1 MEGARMVQEGGR
13 ISPPLRLYS
22 DDIGNSFAEPVVTGK
37 RKHIIVTA
45 VKVYTTKVKTAVR
58 H

>member
-1 MEGARMVQEGGR
+1 MVQEGGR